1 MRNKNKGYMLAESII
16 AITVV
21 ATVITIIFALIMNNY
36 IKQDNEVTKFNT
48 TQDLYVDVETQKLL
62 QKVQPIFIQRLE
74 EEDYIN
80 IMTETQ
86 EDFYNE
92 YDIETYSEKL
102 DIRKLYFMKYNKTSL
117 NNLINNETLP
127 KIIKKELKN
136 YDIEDNKCNYRY
148 LIVYNDYSY
157 STIGV
162 DCEN

>member
-1 MRNKNKGYMLAESII
+1 MRNKNKGYLLAESII

-48 TQDLYVDVETQKLL
+48 TQDLYVDVETQKLF
-62 QKVQPIFIQRLE
+62 QKIQPIFVQKLE
-74 EEDYIN
+74 DNNYFN
-80 IMTETQ
+80 IMAEKE

-92 YDIETYSEKL
+92 YDIETYAEKL
-102 DIRKLYFMKYNKTSL
+102 DIRKMYFMKYDKASL
-117 NNLINNETLP
+117 NNLIDEEILP
-127 KIIKKELKN
+127 KIVKKELKD
-136 YDIEDNKCNYRY
+136 YEIEDKKCNYRY
-148 LIVYNDYSY
+148 LIIYNDYSY

>member
-62 QKVQPIFIQRLE
+62 NKIQPIFAQRLE

-80 IMTETQ
+80 ILTEKE
-86 EDFYNE
+86 EDFYDE

-102 DIRKLYFMKYNKTSL
+102 DMRKLYFMKYDKNSL
-117 NNLINNETLP
+117 DNLVDNEMLP
-127 KIIKKELKN
+127 KIIKKELRN
-136 YDIEDNKCNYRY
+136 YEIEDKKCNYRY